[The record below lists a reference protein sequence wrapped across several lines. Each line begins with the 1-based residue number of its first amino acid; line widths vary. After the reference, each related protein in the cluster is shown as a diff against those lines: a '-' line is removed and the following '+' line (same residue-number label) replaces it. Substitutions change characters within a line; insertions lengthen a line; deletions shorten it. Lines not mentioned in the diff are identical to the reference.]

1 MHSQPHARQ
10 TGLTV
15 VATVSGILRAEIL
28 KSKLEQA
35 GIAVMLGY
43 ESAGLLFGIT
53 ASGLPLSQV
62 RLLVADADAIEA
74 KAILDTPPPPGWE
87 EQDLPTPPSP

>member
-1 MHSQPHARQ
+1 MPSRPHARE

-15 VATVSGILRAEIL
+15 VATVSGMLRAEIL

-35 GIAVMLGY
+35 GISVVLDY

-53 ASGLPLSQV
+53 ANGLSLSQV
-62 RLLVADADAIEA
+62 RLLVVDADAAEA

-87 EQDLPTPPSP
+87 DQTRPFPPSP